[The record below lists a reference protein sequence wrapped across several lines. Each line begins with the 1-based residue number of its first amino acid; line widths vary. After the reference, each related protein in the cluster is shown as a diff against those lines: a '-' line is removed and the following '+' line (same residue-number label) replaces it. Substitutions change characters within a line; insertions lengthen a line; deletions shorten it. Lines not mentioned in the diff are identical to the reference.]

1 MLILAVG
8 GRMTGP
14 LVGVRVLDVTH
25 VMAGSF
31 CTMLLADMGA
41 DVIKVERPGRG
52 DETRGF
58 GGSASFQPFV
68 AVNRNKRALALDLS
82 DPRGADILR
91 RLAERVDVFVEN
103 FRPGAMTRLGLG
115 YDDLKAAHPGLIY
128 CSISGFG
135 ATGPYRE
142 RGGFDLVAQGM
153 SGIMSFTGQPGGP
166 PVKAGVPV
174 ADLSA
179 GMYGANGILAAY
191 IHRLRTGEGQFVDT
205 SLLEGAI
212 AYTAWES
219 AMYFATGQVAEPTGS
234 AHRLSAPYQ
243 ALRTADGWLVLGAAN
258 QSIWE
263 RLCRVVGTDLM
274 ADTRFALPR
283 ARLAHRHELAAE
295 LEAIFQTEPT
305 ATWIERLLAAGV
317 PCGPVYRMDEVY
329 DDPHVQARDMVVD
342 TDHPIAGKTRHIGVP
357 VKLSATPGSVHRP
370 APLLGEHSEEV
381 LLELGVDP
389 AEVRQLVDAGVVEAG
404 GR

>member
-1 MLILAVG
+1 MS
-8 GRMTGP
+8 GP
-14 LVGVRVLDVTH
+14 LQGVRVLDVTH

-41 DVIKVERPGRG
+41 DVVKVERPGRG

-58 GGSASFQPFV
+58 GGSTTFQPFV
-68 AVNRNKRALALDLS
+68 AVNRNKRALALDVS
-82 DPRGADILR
+82 DPRGAEILR
-91 RLAERVDVFVEN
+91 RLAAQADVFVEN
-103 FRPGAMTRLGLG
+103 FRPGAMSRRGLG
-115 YDDLKAAHPGLIY
+115 YEDLRAAHASLVY

-191 IHRLRTGEGQFVDT
+191 IHRLRTGQGQFVDT

-219 AMYFATGQVAEPTGS
+219 AIYFATGEVAEPTGS
-234 AHRLSAPYQ
+234 AHRLSAPYE
-243 ALRTADGWLVLGAAN
+243 ALPTADGWLVVGAAN
-258 QSIWE
+258 QSTWE
-263 RLCRVVGTDLM
+263 RLCGVVGPELM
-274 ADTRFALPR
+274 EDPRFAVPR
-283 ARLAHRHELAAE
+283 ARLAHRHELAGV
-295 LEAIFQTEPT
+295 LEAIFEQEDT

-329 DDPHVQARDMVVD
+329 RDPHVLARDMVVA
-342 TDHPIAGKTRHIGVP
+342 TDHPIAGRTRHIGVP
-357 VKLSATPGSVHRP
+357 VKLSATPGSVYRP

-381 LLELGVDP
+381 LLEYGIDP
-389 AEVRQLVDAGVVEAG
+389 AEVKRLEHAGIVAQGPRPEAEAAE
-404 GR
+404 R